1 MKRRLRDIAHKE
13 MSKAVHKI
21 DMKENARARA
31 TLKEIST
38 LERRMGWFQHGVEKD
53 LLSNLW
59 WWVAC
64 LECKGEVQKVSSRL
78 YEEAWEDMPTNG
90 TLVHGRRKDEEAMI
104 TATILGIL
112 GKRVRVGST
121 VEKRRRACCIGLA
134 VQAGVHNPHGSG
146 HKSDNCRLQM
156 YAAFKDF
163 QRLC

>member
-78 YEEAWEDMPTNG
+78 YEEAWEDM
-90 TLVHGRRKDEEAMI
+90 LIKCLSMLAREKFEA
-104 TATILGIL
+104 
-112 GKRVRVGST
+112 
-121 VEKRRRACCIGLA
+121 
-134 VQAGVHNPHGSG
+134 
-146 HKSDNCRLQM
+146 
-156 YAAFKDF
+156 
-163 QRLC
+163 

>member
-1 MKRRLRDIAHKE
+1 MWSLHTSWNRTGVRIMESFWKAFAELTAEMKRRLRDIAHKE

-53 LLSNLW
+53 LHSNLW

-78 YEEAWEDMPTNG
+78 YEEAWEDM
-90 TLVHGRRKDEEAMI
+90 LIKCLSMLAREKFEA
-104 TATILGIL
+104 
-112 GKRVRVGST
+112 
-121 VEKRRRACCIGLA
+121 
-134 VQAGVHNPHGSG
+134 
-146 HKSDNCRLQM
+146 
-156 YAAFKDF
+156 
-163 QRLC
+163 

>member
-38 LERRMGWFQHGVEKD
+38 LERRMRWFQHGVEKD
-53 LLSNLW
+53 LHSNLW

-78 YEEAWEDMPTNG
+78 YEEAWEDMLTNG
-90 TLVHGRRKDEEAMI
+90 TLVHGRRKDEEAMWRMKDE
-104 TATILGIL
+104 GCRM
-112 GKRVRVGST
+112 KVGLFCFSLSHDL
-121 VEKRRRACCIGLA
+121 VASHFI
-134 VQAGVHNPHGSG
+134 
-146 HKSDNCRLQM
+146 
-156 YAAFKDF
+156 F
-163 QRLC
+163 